1 VFLIDGLEIFGLT
14 FLEVEE
20 KALKVTER
28 TRQSLNMSYSQFTHF
43 KWSIYYNQRHATN
56 LTTILFGKELKIDV
70 IHASNRVLRT
80 SLIDARW

>member
-43 KWSIYYNQRHATN
+43 K
-56 LTTILFGKELKIDV
+56 
-70 IHASNRVLRT
+70 
-80 SLIDARW
+80 